1 MLNYDTFQCTPEM
14 KMKLIV
20 IAMLPRS
27 KSSRFSL
34 FVGKCFTK
42 YKIYSYVELKNKKDK
57 SVFQSTIKDAIM
69 AICLKWRHSSL
80 CFNY

>member
-1 MLNYDTFQCTPEM
+1 M

-20 IAMLPRS
+20 IAMLPKS

-42 YKIYSYVELKNKKDK
+42 YKIYSYVELKNKEKDK
-57 SVFQSTIKDAIM
+57 SVFHPTMKDVMM

-80 CFNY
+80 RFNY